1 MMNFVMSPENWAY
14 LFAVMQLV
22 ITGVTAL
29 VVMGLTMDFCEKNRQ
44 LVKKKAK
51 KLCLIFLKYALIP
64 VVIFSKK
71 YTMKFWLNL
80 KVKDC

>member
-1 MMNFVMSPENWAY
+1 MMNFIMSPEDWAY

-22 ITGVTAL
+22 CTGVAAL
-29 VVMGLTMDFCEKNRQ
+29 VVMGLTMDFYEKKRK
-44 LVKKKAK
+44 LVQKKFK
-51 KLCLIFLKYALIP
+51 KVCLIFLKYALIP

-71 YTMKFWLNL
+71 YTLRTWMSL